1 MKPLS
6 SLLIYLLLSFV
17 LLTTAIT
24 YSNHFQNGFHFD
36 DSHAVENNVYIRN
49 LSNIPLFFKDGTTS
63 SNLPQNQS
71 YRPVVST
78 TLAIDYWLGNGYNY
92 FYFHLSSF
100 VLFLLQGVL
109 MFFLYKKLY
118 NEAVPTNIGIY
129 AALGGVALYLLH
141 PAIAET
147 INYVIA
153 RSDIWSTF
161 GVVLAFVLYLY
172 SPFCRKYYIYFLP
185 LLLGALAKPTTV
197 MFAPIFFFYILFFE
211 EEMSI
216 RDIFLKINH
225 QKLFR
230 LFKKVGPVFI
240 FCLALYLFIDK
251 FTPKTWEP
259 GGSSPLRY
267 LITQPFV
274 ITHYFYTLF
283 LPTGLSADTDWNLLT
298 SFKDIRFFIG
308 ITFIIVMLYI
318 AWITSSNKTRRP
330 IAFGI
335 LWFFLALIPTS
346 SIIPLAEVLN
356 DHRMFFPFI
365 GLIFSVCWTLALII
379 QWGIA
384 KLNQKG
390 FQYAYVFAFIPL
402 LLLPFYASATY
413 ERNKIW
419 KDEESLW
426 YDVTVKSPLN
436 GRGLM
441 NYGLAKMAQGD
452 YKTASVYFERAL
464 VMLPTYANIYINMGI
479 LKAATGHDDQSSFYF
494 KKGIE
499 YGQNY
504 PDTHFYYAKYLYQKK
519 VYDTAQAELL
529 KVLALSPSH
538 LEARFLLMDTYQKTS
553 QWDKLEKLAIESLKY
568 SPQNQIIS
576 RYLEAGRKKEGELE
590 MAQQLAK
597 EKPSALNFLNL
608 SLQYYAAGKFDEC
621 IDACKQ
627 AITLD
632 PKLAEAYNNM
642 GSAYN
647 LKGEYQ
653 KAIPVLE
660 KALAINPGFTLA
672 SNNLE
677 VAKKGQLSAASDQS
691 LGIDK
696 SGEARHINKS
706 LEYYN
711 SGRFE
716 QCIAEA
722 KLALKSNPKSDIAY
736 NNLCAAYNSLKE
748 YDKAIMAGEKG
759 IQLNPSNSLLKN
771 NLAAAYQGKKRN

>member
-6 SLLIYLLLSFV
+6 SLLIYLFLSVV
-17 LLTTAIT
+17 LLTTVIT

-100 VLFLLQGVL
+100 VLFLLQGIL
-109 MFFLYKKLY
+109 MFFLYKKLLDQ
-118 NEAVPTNIGIY
+118 AMPTNISIY
-129 AALGGVALYLLH
+129 ASLGAVSLYLLH

-172 SPFCRKYYIYFLP
+172 SPFCRRYYIYFLP
-185 LLLGALAKPTTV
+185 LLLGSLAKPTTV
-197 MFAPIFFFYILFFE
+197 MFAPIFFFYVLFFE

-225 QKLFR
+225 KRLFNV
-230 LFKKVGPVFI
+230 FKKVAPAFI
-240 FCLALYLFIDK
+240 FCLALYLFIDR

-259 GGSSPLRY
+259 GGSSPMRY

-283 LPTGLSADTDWNLLT
+283 LPTGLSADTDWSLLT
-298 SFKDIRFFIG
+298 SVMDIRFFTG
-308 ITFIIVMLYI
+308 VTFIIVMLYI
-318 AWITSSNKTRRP
+318 AWTTSSDKTCRP

-365 GLIFSVCWTLALII
+365 GLLFSVCWTLALILN
-379 QWGIA
+379 WGIA
-384 KLNQKG
+384 KLTQRG
-390 FQYAYVFAFIPL
+390 FKYAGLIAIIPL
-402 LLLPFYASATY
+402 LSLPFYAAATY

-419 KDEESLW
+419 KNEESLW

-441 NYGLAKMAQGD
+441 NYGLAKMAKGD
-452 YKTASVYFERAL
+452 YKTAAVYFERAL
-464 VMLPTYANIYINMGI
+464 KMLPTYANIYVNMGI
-479 LKAATGHDDQSSFYF
+479 LKAATGHDDQSSSYF
-494 KKGIE
+494 KKGVE
-499 YGQNY
+499 LGQNY
-504 PDTHFYYAKYLYQKK
+504 PDTHFYYAKYLHQKK
-519 VYDTAQAELL
+519 VYDTAQSELL
-529 KVLALSPSH
+529 QVVALSPSH
-538 LEARFLLMDTYQKTS
+538 LEARFLLMDIYQKTS
-553 QWDKLEKLAIESLKY
+553 QWNQLEKLAMESFKY
-568 SPQNQIIS
+568 SPQNQLIS
-576 RYLEAGRKKEGELE
+576 RYLEASRKKEGELE

-597 EKPSALNFLNL
+597 EQPSALNWLNL
-608 SLQYYAAGKFDEC
+608 SLQYYAAGKFDDC
-621 IDACKQ
+621 ISACKQ
-627 AITLD
+627 AIAVN

-647 LKGEYQ
+647 LKGEYE
-653 KAIPVLE
+653 KAIPALE
-660 KALAINPGFTLA
+660 KALALNPRFVLA

-677 VAKKGQLSAASDQS
+677 VAKKGRLSAANDQS
-691 LGIDK
+691 LGINK
-696 SGEARHINKS
+696 SAEALHINKS

-711 SGRFE
+711 SGRFQE
-716 QCIAEA
+716 CIAEA
-722 KLALKSNPKSDIAY
+722 RLALKSNPKSDIAY
-736 NNLCAAYNSLKE
+736 NNLCAAYNSLRE
-748 YDKAIMAGEKG
+748 YKMAIVAGEQGVK
-759 IQLNPSNSLLKN
+759 LNPSNALLKN
-771 NLAAAYQGKKRN
+771 NLAAAYQGYKRN